1 LSNCADPS
9 DDLTGREQPV
19 DAGGLAGLG
28 QRLSGDLTSLDDFAR
43 ELSQLSQRHRS
54 APSIQEGDGD
64 AALGEAS
71 DVGVAGRLNAD
82 PATVEQGLAK
92 LVLSLIE
99 LLRRLLEKQALRRI
113 EAGSL
118 TDDEIERMGET
129 FLGLERKMEELK
141 TSFGL
146 QDRDLNLNLGPL
158 GDLIQDA

>member
-1 LSNCADPS
+1 MD
-9 DDLTGREQPV
+9 G
-19 DAGGLAGLG
+19 GGLAGLE

-43 ELSQLSQRHRS
+43 ELSQLGHRPRS
-54 APSIQEGDGD
+54 EPSLLEVNGD
-64 AALGEAS
+64 AALRGAGGAGS
-71 DVGVAGRLNAD
+71 AGRLNAD

-118 TDDEIERMGET
+118 TDDEIERMGVT
-129 FLGLERKMEELK
+129 FLLLERKMEELQA
-141 TSFGL
+141 TFGL
-146 QDRDLNLNLGPL
+146 QDGDLNLNLGPL